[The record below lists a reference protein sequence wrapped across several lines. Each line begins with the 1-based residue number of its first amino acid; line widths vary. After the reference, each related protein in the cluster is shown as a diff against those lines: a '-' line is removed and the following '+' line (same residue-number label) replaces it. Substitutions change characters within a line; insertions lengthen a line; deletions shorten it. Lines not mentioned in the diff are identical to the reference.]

1 MCLIKVY
8 VFVVD
13 MQSTDDTIRIAKKHK
28 TTIFEEKPIKFADP
42 IRNTYLHKVKTED
55 LEAILKSLK
64 MADFSLKKSNVSN
77 VTRMS
82 IINSIKLIE
91 SDYLNIK
98 PYYYESSAD

>member
-1 MCLIKVY
+1 MY
-8 VFVVD
+8 
-13 MQSTDDTIRIAKKHK
+13 
-28 TTIFEEKPIKFADP
+28 
-42 IRNTYLHKVKTED
+42 KVKTED

-82 IINSIKLIE
+82 IISSIKLIE